1 MTNIYWPV
9 YRNIE
14 SELAKLT
21 YDIHI
26 DDNQINVYSSKIS
39 DLILRSA
46 AEIES
51 ISKELYK
58 KNGGVKENNL
68 QFDKDCIK
76 HLNQI
81 WKLEDKVII
90 ISSSACFQSQKII
103 KPFIKTEKNFKNKL
117 TYSWNNAYQ
126 NLKHNRYESLHF
138 GSLKYLFNI
147 LAALFTLNLY
157 FKEEVF
163 DITQNSNV
171 PENMGSEIFSIKVHK
186 WRSYDAQGVYGKN
199 KDFDECIYLTK
210 RTDESL
216 KKMIESTQAMF
227 KEQQEMFLKHPKT
240 LEFVR
245 SGKLKDYEGNNLMW
259 DVLDENEYWN
269 IINITSKKHIL
280 DSKDREMEGVLN
292 KNCI

>member
-9 YRNIE
+9 YKNIE

-51 ISKELYK
+51 IAKELYK
-58 KNGGVKENNL
+58 KNGGVKENNIL
-68 QFDKDCIK
+68 FDKDCIK

-90 ISSSACFQSQKII
+90 ISSSSCFQSQKII
-103 KPFIKTEKNFKNKL
+103 KPFIKKEKNFRNKL

-138 GSLKYLFNI
+138 GSLKYLFDI
-147 LAALFTLNLY
+147 LAALFILNLY

-163 DITQNSNV
+163 EITQNSNV

-199 KDFDECIYLTK
+199 EDFDECIYLTK

-216 KKMIESTQAMF
+216 KKMIEATQAMF

-259 DVLDENEYWN
+259 DILDENEYWN

>member
-9 YRNIE
+9 YKNIE
-14 SELAKLT
+14 SELTKLT

-51 ISKELYK
+51 IAKELYK
-58 KNGGVKENNL
+58 KNGGVKENNIL
-68 QFDKDCIK
+68 FDKDCIK

-90 ISSSACFQSQKII
+90 ISSSSCFQSQKII
-103 KPFIKTEKNFKNKL
+103 KPFIKTEKNFRNKL

-138 GSLKYLFNI
+138 GSLKYLFDI
-147 LAALFTLNLY
+147 LAALFILNLY

-163 DITQNSNV
+163 EITQNSNV

-199 KDFDECIYLTK
+199 EDFDECIYLTK

-216 KKMIESTQAMF
+216 KKMIEATQAMF